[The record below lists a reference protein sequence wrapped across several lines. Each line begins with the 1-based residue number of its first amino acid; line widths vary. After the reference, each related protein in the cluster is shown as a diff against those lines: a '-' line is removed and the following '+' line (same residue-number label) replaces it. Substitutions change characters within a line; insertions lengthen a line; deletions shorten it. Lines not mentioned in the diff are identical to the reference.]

1 MFAQTFSEDPGRIGQ
16 FVKESHCKIKIWVTS
31 SIWCITEC
39 SIGVVL
45 TQNMFLN
52 KKLVYSDTF
61 HTLCEVIGREWAG
74 NRVLELWERLF
85 EGLGNYTRG
94 MAGSG
99 SEYTNFI
106 HKSSLFGCI
115 NNNRDHKPCLRSK

>member
-1 MFAQTFSEDPGRIGQ
+1 MHAPPPGVGGVMFGQTFSEDLGRIGQ

-39 SIGVVL
+39 SIGVAL
-45 TQNMFLN
+45 TQNIFLN
-52 KKLVYSDTF
+52 KKIVYSDTF
-61 HTLCEVIGREWAG
+61 HTLCEVIGREWTG

-94 MAGSG
+94 VAGSG
-99 SEYTNFI
+99 SEYTTFY
-106 HKSSLFGCI
+106 S
-115 NNNRDHKPCLRSK
+115 